1 MRRIVE
7 TKEEGRRAK
16 RLIETS
22 IHILKAVDSAKM
34 VVEAVEENVEVK
46 QNLFAQMDEAP
57 PLEVPYAVILV
68 ALG

>member
-1 MRRIVE
+1 
-7 TKEEGRRAK
+7 
-16 RLIETS
+16 
-22 IHILKAVDSAKM
+22 M